1 MQTICMVY
9 SPTWTHSSIRTYL
22 SLLKGFQL
30 LLSNSCYWN
39 EVTLNLSICL
49 SLALPLVPPGKPI
62 YPSVYV
68 CLVTLCDSMDS
79 SPPGS
84 SVHGILQARI
94 LEWVAMP
101 SSRGSSQPRDW
112 TQVSHIAGGFFTIW
126 VTREVHLS
134 IYLSTYLSIN
144 HLSNY
149 K

>member
-94 LEWVAMP
+94 LEWVCHAFLQGIFP
-101 SSRGSSQPRDW
+101 TQRLNSGLPHCRRILYHLSHQGSAFIYLS
-112 TQVSHIAGGFFTIW
+112 FY
-126 VTREVHLS
+126 LS
-134 IYLSTYLSIN
+134 IYQSSI
-144 HLSNY
+144 
-149 K
+149 